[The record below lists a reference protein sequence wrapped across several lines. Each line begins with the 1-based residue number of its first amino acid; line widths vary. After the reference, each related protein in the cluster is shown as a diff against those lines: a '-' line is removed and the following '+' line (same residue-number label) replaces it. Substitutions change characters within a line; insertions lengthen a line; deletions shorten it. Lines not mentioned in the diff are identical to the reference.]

1 MKRPISTIAAA
12 TPCRKPLKAP
22 PKRSWADKKKIKLK
36 RSATMSAPPQL
47 TTIPSRTDSGRSDA
61 TRVDPRTG
69 QSRRTDASKGLTVF
83 VLIVVTLY
91 FGREVLVPITLA
103 LLLTFLLAAPVNWF
117 RRFYLGRV
125 PSVVLVVTLALGALI
140 GIGSIIGG
148 QLRELAS
155 DIPGYATTI
164 EGKMATIKAEALG
177 RFSHITAPTAPPK
190 TPGPSP
196 ATPAGAHQGVKPPAA
211 GAAPQPSAPLGVP
224 ASAMPS
230 PLELVAQY
238 VSPLMSPLA
247 TIGIVF
253 VVAVFALLQREDL
266 RDRLIR
272 LIGPDDIHRTTLAMD
287 DAGRRLTRYFLT
299 QLAVNAVFG
308 VVVGIGLAII
318 GVPRPILWGVLA
330 TILRFIP
337 YVGSF
342 ISAILPIALA
352 AAVKPGWSTALWT
365 IAFYVGAEGV
375 TGQLIE
381 PLIYGQ
387 SSGLSPFSVIVSAI
401 FWSWV
406 WGPVGLFLSTPL
418 TLCLAV
424 MGRHVKGLEFLDVL
438 LGDRPPLTP
447 TESFY
452 QRILADDADEVL
464 EQAELMLKDMP
475 LARYYDE
482 VALPGMQL
490 AARDAE
496 LGILTVEQ
504 QENIRTTINE
514 LVAGLSEQLD
524 RKRPRAEPA
533 DDSEVDADGS
543 ALRPDIAAWQHP
555 AEILSIAGRGPLDEP
570 AASMLVHLLEQ
581 SGIGSRMVKYRD
593 VSRYSVETLNA
604 SNVAMVCIAY
614 LNINGSPAHLR
625 YLVQRLRKHLRPGT
639 PVLVGLWS
647 PEDSTIR
654 AEEARVAIGAEFFTS
669 SFEEVLK
676 CCEAI
681 AVKASGKVEPA
692 FLAAEP

>member
-1 MKRPISTIAAA
+1 
-12 TPCRKPLKAP
+12 
-22 PKRSWADKKKIKLK
+22 
-36 RSATMSAPPQL
+36 MSAPPQSKL
-47 TTIPSRTDSGRSDA
+47 LSALPARTDPGRSD
-61 TRVDPRTG
+61 P
-69 QSRRTDASKGLTVF
+69 RRTDASKGLTVF

-148 QLRELAS
+148 QLRDLAS
-155 DIPGYATTI
+155 DIPSYASTI
-164 EGKMATIKAEALG
+164 EGKVATIKLEALG
-177 RFSHITAPTAPPK
+177 RFSHLAAGTPPAK
-190 TPGPSP
+190 TPGPSS
-196 ATPAGAHQGVKPPAA
+196 AAPAGGHQGVKPPASA
-211 GAAPQPSAPLGVP
+211 QPSPMGVP
-224 ASAMPS
+224 AAAMPS
-230 PLELVAQY
+230 PWELLAQY

-299 QLAVNAVFG
+299 QLAVNTVFG

-365 IAFYVGAEGV
+365 LAFYFGAEGV

-464 EQAELMLKDMP
+464 DQAELMLRDMP

-524 RKRPRAEPA
+524 KKRPRAETA
-533 DDSEVDADGS
+533 DPSEADADG
-543 ALRPDIAAWQHP
+543 APRPDIAAWQHP

-593 VSRYSVETLNA
+593 VSRYSVETLDV

-654 AEEARVAIGAEFFTS
+654 AEEARIAIGAEFFTS
-669 SFEEVLK
+669 SFQEVLK

-681 AVKASGKVEPA
+681 AVTASGQVEPA
-692 FLAAEP
+692 FLAAQP

>member
-1 MKRPISTIAAA
+1 MPTSS
-12 TPCRKPLKAP
+12 P
-22 PKRSWADKKKIKLK
+22 S
-36 RSATMSAPPQL
+36 SAPPN
-47 TTIPSRTDSGRSDA
+47 IPARPRPDAGRPDA
-61 TRVDPRTG
+61 AKV
-69 QSRRTDASKGLTVF
+69 LTVF

-103 LLLTFLLAAPVNWF
+103 LLLTFLLASPVNWF
-117 RRFYLGRV
+117 RRLYFGRV
-125 PSVVLVVTLALGALI
+125 FSVVLVVTLALSAVI
-140 GIGSIIGG
+140 GVGGVIGG
-148 QLRELAS
+148 QLRELTTDVPHYAS
-155 DIPGYATTI
+155 TI
-164 EGKMATIKAEALG
+164 ETKIASIKAQTVG
-177 RFSHITAPTAPPK
+177 RFSHIVNGANRTQPAAAAAQTGVHQGS
-190 TPGPSP
+190 TPSP
-196 ATPAGAHQGVKPPAA
+196 AGTPAAAPAALGSPAGAMSNPWQLIE
-211 GAAPQPSAPLGVP
+211 QFI
-224 ASAMPS
+224 
-230 PLELVAQY
+230 
-238 VSPLMSPLA
+238 SPLMSPLA

-272 LIGPDDIHRTTLAMD
+272 LTGPDDIHRTTLAMD
-287 DAGRRLTRYFLT
+287 DAGRRLTRYFLS

-308 VVVGIGLAII
+308 VVVVIGLLII
-318 GVPRPILWGVLA
+318 GVPKPVLWGILA

-342 ISAILPIALA
+342 ISAVLPIALA

-365 IAFYVGAEGV
+365 LAFYVGAEGV
-375 TGQLIE
+375 TGQLLE

-406 WGPVGLFLSTPL
+406 WGPVGLFLSTPI

-464 EQAELMLKDMP
+464 DQAELVLRDTP

-496 LGILTVEQ
+496 LGILAAEQ

-514 LVAGLSEQLD
+514 LVEGLSEQMD
-524 RKRPRAEPA
+524 KKRSAKTEAPEPA
-533 DDSEVDADGS
+533 DPANSDAGDQPQTRFS
-543 ALRPDIAAWQHP
+543 AWQHP

-570 AASMLVHLLEQ
+570 AARMLVHLLEQ
-581 SGIGSRMVKYRD
+581 SGIGSRMVKYRE
-593 VSRYSVETLNA
+593 VSRYSIENLDV
-604 SNVAMVCIAY
+604 SNVVMVCIAY

-625 YLVQRLRKHLRPGT
+625 YLVQRLRKHLPPGT

-647 PEDSTIR
+647 PEDATVR

-669 SFEEVLK
+669 SFQEVLK

-681 AVKASGKVEPA
+681 AVNASGKVDPDWVSA
-692 FLAAEP
+692 QT

>member
-1 MKRPISTIAAA
+1 
-12 TPCRKPLKAP
+12 
-22 PKRSWADKKKIKLK
+22 
-36 RSATMSAPPQL
+36 MSAPPQSKL
-47 TTIPSRTDSGRSDA
+47 LSALPARTDPGRA
-61 TRVDPRTG
+61 DP
-69 QSRRTDASKGLTVF
+69 RRTDASKGLTVF

-125 PSVVLVVTLALGALI
+125 PSVVLAVTLALGALI

-148 QLRELAS
+148 QLRDLAS
-155 DIPGYATTI
+155 DIPSYASTI
-164 EGKMATIKAEALG
+164 EAKVATIKLEALG
-177 RFSHITAPTAPPK
+177 RFSHLTAGTAPAK
-190 TPGPSP
+190 TPAPSSS
-196 ATPAGAHQGVKPPAA
+196 APAGGHQGIKPPAS
-211 GAAPQPSAPLGVP
+211 APQPSPLGVP
-224 ASAMPS
+224 AAAMPS
-230 PLELVAQY
+230 PWELLAQY

-299 QLAVNAVFG
+299 QLAVNTVFG

-352 AAVKPGWSTALWT
+352 AAVKPGWSTAIWT
-365 IAFYVGAEGV
+365 LAFYFGAEGV

-464 EQAELMLKDMP
+464 DQAELMLRDMP

-524 RKRPRAEPA
+524 KKRPRAEAA
-533 DDSEVDADGS
+533 DPSEADADG
-543 ALRPDIAAWQHP
+543 APQPDIAAWQHP

-593 VSRYSVETLNA
+593 VSRYSVETLDV

-654 AEEARVAIGAEFFTS
+654 AEEARIAIGAEFFTS
-669 SFEEVLK
+669 SFQEVLK

-681 AVKASGKVEPA
+681 AVTASGQVEPA
-692 FLAAEP
+692 FLAAQP

>member
-1 MKRPISTIAAA
+1 MKTAPTDTAPHLAGRPLR
-12 TPCRKPLKAP
+12 P
-22 PKRSWADKKKIKLK
+22 
-36 RSATMSAPPQL
+36 
-47 TTIPSRTDSGRSDA
+47 DSGRSVA
-61 TRVDPRTG
+61 G
-69 QSRRTDASKGLTVF
+69 GTDAAKALTVF

-91 FGREVLVPITLA
+91 FGREVLIPIALA

-117 RRFYLGRV
+117 RRLWFGRV
-125 PSVVLVVTLALGALI
+125 PSVVLVVTLALGILI
-140 GIGSIIGG
+140 AVGGLIGG
-148 QLRELAS
+148 QLRELAAGL
-155 DIPGYATTI
+155 PNYASTI
-164 EGKMATIKAEALG
+164 QGKVATIKAETLG
-177 RFSHITAPTAPPK
+177 RFSHAVGGAPPRTAAPTATHAAIPM
-190 TPGPSP
+190 
-196 ATPAGAHQGVKPPAA
+196 GAHQGTPPAA
-211 GAAPQPSAPLGVP
+211 AGSPSSTPLSIP

-230 PLELVAQY
+230 PWQLVEQY
-238 VSPLMSPLA
+238 ISPLMSPLA

-287 DAGRRLTRYFLT
+287 DAGRRLTRYFLS
-299 QLAVNAVFG
+299 QLAVNTVFG
-308 VVVGIGLAII
+308 IVVGVGMFII
-318 GVPRPILWGVLA
+318 GVPKPILWGVLA

-342 ISAILPIALA
+342 IAAILPIILA
-352 AAVKPGWSTALWT
+352 AAVNPGWSTALWT
-365 IAFYVGAEGV
+365 LAFYVVAEGL
-375 TGQLIE
+375 TGQVLE

-464 EQAELMLKDMP
+464 NQAELMLKDVP

-490 AARDAE
+490 AAKDAE

-504 QENIRTTINE
+504 QENIKATIYE
-514 LVAGLSEQLD
+514 LVEGLSEQLD
-524 RKRPRAEPA
+524 KKRSPARGSATDATEPA
-533 DDSEVDADGS
+533 ENQGS
-543 ALRPDIAAWQHP
+543 RILAGAPMGAAWQP
-555 AEILSIAGRGPLDEP
+555 QAEILSIAGRGPLDEP
-570 AASMLVHLLEQ
+570 AARMLVHLFGQ
-581 SGIGSRMVKYRD
+581 QGVSSRLVKYRD
-593 VSRYSVETLNA
+593 VSRNGIESLDT
-604 SNVAMVCIAY
+604 SNVVMVCIAY
-614 LNINGSPAHLR
+614 LNISGSPAHLR
-625 YLVQRLRKHLRPGT
+625 YLVQRLRKRLPAGT
-639 PVLVGLWS
+639 PLLVGLWA
-647 PEDSTIR
+647 PEDATIG
-654 AEEARVAIGAEFFTS
+654 AEEARAAIGADFFTN
-669 SFEEVLK
+669 SFEEVVK

-681 AVKASGKVEPA
+681 AVSSRANLKPDPVLGAAVNLAPSGTRDQPLSA
-692 FLAAEP
+692 